1 MRVRCVP
8 RDRGRRRRIKDYVGR
23 VPLTHHMMFATG
35 KNEQVRVERHSIDQ
49 GLDVVPVAK
58 CNLNSHIPAR
68 PGVLLFVFARVWAE
82 SERIVWPRL
91 EHFSRASV
99 GQAMDRTASWRTT
112 DAALVCFNLYRSAS
126 RTGGAKRSRVSPPEI
141 GRRYHPSRRGN
152 RSRLRRSARRC
163 SSRNGSVRAETA
175 SRREENPQKIC
186 AGWEAQQAG

>member
-1 MRVRCVP
+1 MSCPWPSV
-8 RDRGRRRRIKDYVGR
+8 
-23 VPLTHHMMFATG
+23 TF
-35 KNEQVRVERHSIDQ
+35 
-49 GLDVVPVAK
+49 
-58 CNLNSHIPAR
+58 NSHIPAR

-141 GRRYHPSRRGN
+141 GRRYHPSRRGIVPASAVPLADVPPETVASAPKRRHAAKKIHKKSAPVGK
-152 RSRLRRSARRC
+152 RSK
-163 SSRNGSVRAETA
+163 RAK
-175 SRREENPQKIC
+175 R
-186 AGWEAQQAG
+186 G